1 MNWLKTKN
9 GMYMNRI
16 ALVVFCFFSVL
27 ISVAQEGK
35 RVLTFEEAIR
45 IALKNSISLNQQK
58 NNLEFNQAQRT
69 SNLAGLGPTLGFS
82 ASATQVDGNT
92 FNQQQ
97 GKVINGIFD
106 QVSASFN
113 ANWNLFNGFSQIHR
127 AKQSSSQLDAQ
138 AYYVNRSSQDVIN
151 SITSAYLQV
160 LLDKELLKIA
170 IENWEAL
177 KKQLEQVTEQVNV
190 GAKSP
195 VDQYNQE
202 SQTSAAEIRALQ
214 AEINLTN
221 DRAALTL
228 MLLQDPSDEFDVA
241 KPEWDINK
249 QSIDKMELQS
259 LFDLS
264 LKSRGDYLRAQKS
277 EDAAK
282 YGMRAARGAMT
293 PTLSAFGTL
302 YSAYNN
308 SYGDPTTRPF
318 SDQFK
323 DDNLRKIYGLQLN
336 VPIFGGNQ
344 GFQNRV
350 ALVQQKVTYYNS
362 VLARKNIEIQVKTD
376 VLRAHQNF
384 QLYSKTFSASI
395 QQFKAAEVAY
405 QLETERYN
413 LGVTNFVDFS
423 NANKVFVQ
431 AQTDKAQ
438 AEYRLLFQKVLVD
451 YAVGTLKPEDFQ

>member
-1 MNWLKTKN
+1 MKI
-9 GMYMNRI
+9 RI
-16 ALVVFCFFSVL
+16 VL
-27 ISVAQEGK
+27 ICVLWILVGSLNAQNENSAQRK
-35 RVLTFEEAIR
+35 ILTFEEAIKT
-45 IALKNSISLNQQK
+45 ALRNSVLFNQQK
-58 NNLEFNQAQRT
+58 NNLEYNQVQRN
-69 SNLAGLGPTLGFS
+69 SNYAGLGPTLGFS
-82 ASATQVDGNT
+82 GSAVQVDGNT

-113 ANWNLFNGFSQIHR
+113 ANWNLFNGLGQVYR

-138 AYYVNRSSQDVIN
+138 AFYINRSAQDVIN
-151 SITSAYLQV
+151 SVAAAYLLV

-170 IENWEAL
+170 NENWQAL
-177 KKQLEQVTEQVNV
+177 LKQLEQVTEQVNV

-195 VDQYNQE
+195 VDQYNQD
-202 SQTSAAEIRALQ
+202 SQTRAAEIRALQ
-214 AEINLTN
+214 AEITLIN

-228 MLLQDPSDEFDVA
+228 ILLQDPSDELDVV
-241 KPEWDINK
+241 KPDWDVNK
-249 QSIDKMELQS
+249 ATTEKMEIQS

-264 LKSRGDYLRAQKS
+264 LKKRGDYLRAQKN
-277 EDAAK
+277 EEAAK
-282 YGMRAARGAMT
+282 YGMRVARASMT

-308 SYGDPTTRPF
+308 SHGDPTTRPF
-318 SDQFK
+318 ADQFK

-344 GFQNRV
+344 GFQNRATTIQQRV
-350 ALVQQKVTYYNS
+350 AYENS
-362 VLARKNIEIQVKTD
+362 KLTRKNVEIQVKTD
-376 VLRAHQNF
+376 VLRAYQNF
-384 QLYSKTFSASI
+384 QLYSRTFSASLE
-395 QQFKAAEVAY
+395 QFKAADMAY

>member
-1 MNWLKTKN
+1 MK
-9 GMYMNRI
+9 RI
-16 ALVVFCFFSVL
+16 VFIC
-27 ISVAQEGK
+27 VACILFGEIDAQNEINAPRK
-35 RVLTFEEAIR
+35 ILTFEEAVK
-45 IALKNSISLNQQK
+45 IALRNSVLFNQQK
-58 NNLEFNQAQRT
+58 NNLEFNQVQKI
-69 SNLAGLGPTLGFS
+69 SNFSGLGPTLGFN
-82 ASATQVDGNT
+82 AQAYQVDGNT

-97 GKVINGIFD
+97 GKVINGKFD
-106 QVSASFN
+106 QVTGSFN
-113 ANWNLFNGFSQIHR
+113 ANWNLFNGFNQLNR
-127 AKQSSSQLDAQ
+127 ARQSSSQLDAQ
-138 AYYVNRSSQDVIN
+138 AFYVNRTSQDVIN
-151 SITSAYLQV
+151 SIASTYLLV

-170 IENWEAL
+170 NENWEAL

-195 VDQYNQE
+195 VDQYNQD
-202 SQTSAAEIRALQ
+202 SQTRAAEIRALQ
-214 AEINLTN
+214 AEITLIN

-228 MLLQDPSDEFDVA
+228 ILLQDPAEEFDVV

-249 QSIDKMELQS
+249 QSGEKTEVQN
-259 LFDLS
+259 LFELS
-264 LKSRGDYLRAQKS
+264 LKSRGDYLRAKKN

-282 YGMRAARGAMT
+282 YGMRAARASMT

-308 SYGDPTTRPF
+308 SHGDPTTRSF
-318 SDQFK
+318 TDQFQN
-323 DDNLRKIYGLQLN
+323 DNLRKIYGLQLN

-344 GFQNRV
+344 GFQNR
-350 ALVQQKVTYYNS
+350 ATTIQQKVAYQNS
-362 VLARKNIEIQVKTD
+362 VLTRKNVEVQVKTD
-376 VLRAHQNF
+376 VLRAHQNL
-384 QLYSKTFSASI
+384 QLYSRTFTASI
-395 QQFKAAEVAY
+395 EQFKAADLAY

-438 AEYRLLFQKVLVD
+438 AEYRLLFQKVLLD

>member
-1 MNWLKTKN
+1 MRRIFLICITCFLVGEINAQNEIN
-9 GMYMNRI
+9 GQHRT
-16 ALVVFCFFSVL
+16 
-27 ISVAQEGK
+27 
-35 RVLTFEEAIR
+35 LTFEEAIK
-45 IALKNSISLNQQK
+45 IALRNSVLLNQQK
-58 NNLEFNQAQRT
+58 NNLEINQAQRT
-69 SNLAGLGPTLGFS
+69 SNIAGLGPSLGFS

-113 ANWNLFNGFSQIHR
+113 ANWNLFNGFGQINR

-138 AYYVNRSSQDVIN
+138 AYYVNRSKQDVIN

-170 IENWEAL
+170 NENWGAL

-195 VDQYNQE
+195 VDQYNQD
-202 SQTSAAEIRALQ
+202 SQTRAAEIRALQ
-214 AEINLTN
+214 AEITLIN

-228 MLLQDPSDEFDVA
+228 ILLQDPSEEFDVV
-241 KPEWDINK
+241 KPDWDVNK
-249 QSIDKMELQS
+249 AMADKLELQN

-264 LKSRGDYLRAQKS
+264 LKSRGDYLRAVKN

-282 YGMRAARGAMT
+282 YGKRVSIAAMT

-308 SYGDPTTRPF
+308 SHGDPTTRPF
-318 SDQFK
+318 SEQFK
-323 DDNLRKIYGLQLN
+323 NDNLRKIYGLQLN
-336 VPIFGGNQ
+336 IPIFGGNQ
-344 GFQNRV
+344 GFQNR
-350 ALVQQKVTYYNS
+350 AAYIQQKVAYENS
-362 VLARKNIEIQVKTD
+362 TLVRKNLEVQVKTD
-376 VLRAHQNF
+376 VLRAYQNF
-384 QLYSKTFSASI
+384 QLYSRTFSASLE
-395 QQFKAAEVAY
+395 QFKAADMAY

-451 YAVGTLKPEDFQ
+451 YAAGTLKPEDFQ

>member
-1 MNWLKTKN
+1 MK
-9 GMYMNRI
+9 MR
-16 ALVVFCFFSVL
+16 VFLICAACIFFSEVN
-27 ISVAQEGK
+27 AQNEINAQRK
-35 RVLTFEEAIR
+35 ILTFEEAVK
-45 IALKNSISLNQQK
+45 IALRNSVLLNQQK
-58 NNLEFNQAQRT
+58 NNLEFNQVQRT
-69 SNLAGLGPTLGFS
+69 SNYAGLGPTLSFS
-82 ASATQVDGNT
+82 GSAYQVDGNT

-97 GKVINGIFD
+97 GKVINGKFD

-113 ANWNLFNGFSQIHR
+113 ANWNLFNGFGQINR
-127 AKQSSSQLDAQ
+127 VKQSSSQLEAQ
-138 AYYVNRSSQDVIN
+138 AYYVNRSKQDVIN

-170 IENWEAL
+170 NENWEVL
-177 KKQLEQVTEQVNV
+177 KKQLDQVTEQVNV

-195 VDQYNQE
+195 VDQYNQD
-202 SQTSAAEIRALQ
+202 SQTRAAEIRVLQ
-214 AEINLTN
+214 AEINLSN
-221 DRAALTL
+221 DKAALTL
-228 MLLQDPSDEFDVA
+228 ILLQDPLDELEVVKPDWDV
-241 KPEWDINK
+241 NK
-249 QSIDKMELQS
+249 STADKMELQN
-259 LFDLS
+259 LFELS
-264 LKSRGDYLRAQKS
+264 LKNRGDYLRAVKN

-282 YGMRAARGAMT
+282 YGKRASVAAMT

-308 SYGDPTTRPF
+308 SHGDPTTRPF
-318 SDQFK
+318 SDQFES
-323 DDNLRKIYGLQLN
+323 DNLRKIYGLQLN

-344 GFQNRV
+344 GFQNR
-350 ALVQQKVTYYNS
+350 AAYIQQKVAYENS
-362 VLARKNIEIQVKTD
+362 TLTRKSLEVQVKTD
-376 VLRAHQNF
+376 VLRAYQNF
-384 QLYSKTFSASI
+384 QLYSRTFSASI
-395 QQFKAAEVAY
+395 EQFRAADMAY